1 MAGDAASL
9 QGSIATAS
17 GTQVAFNQ
25 TNPATGIFTGSISGA
40 GAVALNGGTLTM
52 TGPNSHTGGT
62 TINAG
67 TLIGNTTSL
76 TGNIVDNGTLIFDQ
90 ATDGTFADAISGT
103 GSLIK
108 RNAGDLRLTGN
119 INIGG
124 TASIEQGGLV
134 VDGVLTASQIDVA
147 QGA

>member
-1 MAGDAASL
+1 
-9 QGSIATAS
+9 
-17 GTQVAFNQ
+17 
-25 TNPATGIFTGSISGA
+25 
-40 GAVALNGGTLTM
+40 M